1 MNKKVV
7 CIDDNNL
14 PPGAEIKEGS
24 EYMVRKIFNN
34 NFDQR
39 VYIISGVRNL
49 GRTKYGLPWEGYRA
63 ERFDDISHIENIHE
77 EKSFALN

>member
-1 MNKKVV
+1 MNKRVV
-7 CIDDNNL
+7 CIDDNKL
-14 PPGAEIKEGS
+14 PPGADIKEGS

-63 ERFDDISHIENIHE
+63 ERFEDMSPIENIQIE
-77 EKSFALN
+77 QSFAMN

>member
-1 MNKKVV
+1 MNKKVI
-7 CIDDNNL
+7 CIDDSKL
-14 PPGAEIKEGS
+14 PTGAEIKEGS
-24 EYMVRKIFNN
+24 EYIVRKIFNN

-63 ERFDDISHIENIHE
+63 ERFDDVSYIENIHE
-77 EKSFALN
+77 EQSFALN